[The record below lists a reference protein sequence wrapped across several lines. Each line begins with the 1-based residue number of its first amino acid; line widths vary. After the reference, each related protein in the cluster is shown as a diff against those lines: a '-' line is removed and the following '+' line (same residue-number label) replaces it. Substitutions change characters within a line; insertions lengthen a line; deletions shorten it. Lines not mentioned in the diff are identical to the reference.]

1 MDIESVERQKYE
13 TMWGDPKYRERS
25 PGFRL
30 VASAHDWLGMKPGE
44 TLCDYGAGTGRA
56 SQWLA
61 DHGLRVT
68 AFDIAE
74 NAITEFDGPK
84 VIGTLWDMPAFGTF
98 DYGFCCDV
106 MEHIPPEH
114 VSDCLKGIALRT
126 ARAAFFQIALFECH
140 MGKDHGMHLHLTV
153 RPTVWWQSA
162 LARHF
167 SRVEIKPGEKKYV
180 IARCEP

>member
-1 MDIESVERQKYE
+1 MDHLNAERAKYE
-13 TMWGDPKYRERS
+13 KMWAQPAYRERS

-30 VASAHDWLGMKPGE
+30 VATAFDWMGMREGQ

-61 DHGLRVT
+61 DHGLRGT

-126 ARAAFFQIALFECH
+126 ARCAFFQIALFECH
-140 MGKDHGMHLHLTV
+140 MGKGIGEHLHLTV
-153 RPTVWWQSA
+153 KPTNWWVAA
-162 LARHF
+162 LQRHF
-167 SRVEIKPGEKKYV
+167 GSVEIKPGETKYV
-180 IARCEP
+180 IAKCTP